1 MMMNKEIIKPK
12 VLVVDDSAF
21 MRKFISDIVE
31 KSGEFDLIGV
41 ARNGEDALR
50 KIRLLKPD
58 IVTMDVEMPKLD
70 GLSTLKEIMGKN
82 PLPVVMVSSL
92 TRKGSEITI
101 EALSAGAVDFV
112 TKPSLF
118 KGESS
123 EEIKRLLPEKLKAAA
138 RAHLENRPALP
149 PPPPAGTGKGPAAS
163 TTPTVSA
170 VSPAPFA
177 PVIHKLPSIGQKARH
192 IVAIGASTG
201 GPRALEEVL
210 RGLPGDLPAAVLITQ
225 HMPPGFTESLA
236 KRLDRVS
243 FLKVKEA
250 SEGDVI
256 MEGSAYLARGGLH
269 LIVNSN
275 HSLSLDSSAPVQ
287 HVRPSA
293 DVMMKSIAEHYGSA
307 TMGVILTGMGRD
319 GTEGMNWIRS
329 KGGKTVVQEPSTAVI
344 PSMPQAVIK
353 SGLAD
358 EVVPLNQVAATVARL
373 LR

>member
-1 MMMNKEIIKPK
+1 
-12 VLVVDDSAF
+12 
-21 MRKFISDIVE
+21 
-31 KSGEFDLIGV
+31 
-41 ARNGEDALR
+41 
-50 KIRLLKPD
+50 
-58 IVTMDVEMPKLD
+58 
-70 GLSTLKEIMGKN
+70 
-82 PLPVVMVSSL
+82 
-92 TRKGSEITI
+92 
-101 EALSAGAVDFV
+101 
-112 TKPSLF
+112 
-118 KGESS
+118 
-123 EEIKRLLPEKLKAAA
+123 
-138 RAHLENRPALP
+138 
-149 PPPPAGTGKGPAAS
+149 
-163 TTPTVSA
+163 
-170 VSPAPFA
+170 
-177 PVIHKLPSIGQKARH
+177 
-192 IVAIGASTG
+192 VAIGASTG

-275 HSLSLDSSAPVQ
+275 QSLSLDSSAPVQ